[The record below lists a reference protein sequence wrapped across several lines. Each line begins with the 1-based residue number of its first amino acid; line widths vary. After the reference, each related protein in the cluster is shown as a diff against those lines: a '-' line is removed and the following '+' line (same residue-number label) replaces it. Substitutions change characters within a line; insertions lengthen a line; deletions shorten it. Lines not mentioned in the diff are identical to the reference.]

1 MDAQRL
7 DGHKKVL
14 GILYIISAALT
25 TLGALLIN
33 ALLSLIFTFAFEQAD
48 PEEQRIMDLIMAF
61 TAYLPAIIIFIFA
74 LPTFIAGIGLLTK
87 QSWAVII
94 SLIVGCLKLFSFPIG
109 TAIGIYAE
117 FLEQQSNLDNW
128 SLFWYW

>member
-14 GILYIISAALT
+14 GILYVMSAALT
-25 TLGALLIN
+25 TLAALLIN

-48 PEEQRIMDLIMAF
+48 PEEQRVMDFIMAL

-109 TAIGIYAE
+109 TAIGIYAIWIFSE
-117 FLEQQSNLDNW
+117 DQKLSR
-128 SLFWYW
+128 SSS

>member
-14 GILYIISAALT
+14 GILYIMSAALT

-48 PEEQRIMDLIMAF
+48 PEEQRIMDFIMAL
-61 TAYLPAIIIFIFA
+61 TAYLPAVIIFIFA

-109 TAIGIYAE
+109 TAIGVYAIWIFSE
-117 FLEQQSNLDNW
+117 DQKLTRS
-128 SLFWYW
+128 SS

>member
-1 MDAQRL
+1 MDSQRL

-14 GILYIISAALT
+14 GILYVISAALT

-48 PEEQRIMDLIMAF
+48 PEEQRVMDFIMAL
-61 TAYLPAIIIFIFA
+61 TAYLPAIIIFVFA

-109 TAIGIYAE
+109 TAIGVYAIWIFSE
-117 FLEQQSNLDNW
+117 DQKLSRTA
-128 SLFWYW
+128 Y

>member
-14 GILYIISAALT
+14 GILYIMSAALT

-48 PEEQRIMDLIMAF
+48 PEEQRVMDFIMAF
-61 TAYLPAIIIFIFA
+61 TAYLPAVVIFIFA

-94 SLIVGCLKLFSFPIG
+94 SLVVGCLKLFSFPIG
-109 TAIGIYAE
+109 TAIGIYAIWIFSE
-117 FLEQQSNLDNW
+117 DQKLSR
-128 SLFWYW
+128 SSS